1 MWGEHRCLVQ
11 SLELEA
17 ARGGIQAVSKHRAIK
32 REIAFIDL
40 ENRESTNKIYKLGIV
55 DFLEQ
60 ELINLIALDQP
71 LYSVSTS
78 VLHF

>member
-1 MWGEHRCLVQ
+1 MQ

-40 ENRESTNKIYKLGIV
+40 ENRESTNKIYKLI
-55 DFLEQ
+55 D
-60 ELINLIALDQP
+60 
-71 LYSVSTS
+71 
-78 VLHF
+78 VLFFSFVIQ